1 MLRKIKINDSDRA
14 NLLRESHHKLGII
27 ENVDNFKIGVQN
39 NQNKNED
46 QKLILPQINQLR
58 N

>member
-27 ENVDNFKIGVQN
+27 ENNDNFKIGVQN

-46 QKLILPQINQLR
+46 QKLILPQINQ
-58 N
+58 